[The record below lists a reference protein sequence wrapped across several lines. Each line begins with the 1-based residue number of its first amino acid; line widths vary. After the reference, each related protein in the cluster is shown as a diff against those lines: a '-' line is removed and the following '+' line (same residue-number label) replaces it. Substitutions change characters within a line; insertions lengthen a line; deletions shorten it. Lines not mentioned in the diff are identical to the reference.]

1 MRNVVCS
8 RGTLVVRLKKALSG
22 WCDESICLYL
32 AVTGVLHVSLRVP
45 PGLRLEA
52 VRGCGRV
59 PQGEPPRCPI
69 NLIRITL
76 PYKRHPDYAAQILI
90 GITLPQSSSGLRCP
104 KPHPEYA
111 DIHSWAPLTNNLAG
125 EER

>member
-76 PYKRHPDYAAQILI
+76 PYKRHPDYAAQILR
-90 GITLPQSSSGLRCP
+90 LHCP
-104 KPHPEYA
+104 NPHPDYA
-111 DIHSWAPLTNNLAG
+111 ALNLIRNMLTSIVG
-125 EER
+125 HR